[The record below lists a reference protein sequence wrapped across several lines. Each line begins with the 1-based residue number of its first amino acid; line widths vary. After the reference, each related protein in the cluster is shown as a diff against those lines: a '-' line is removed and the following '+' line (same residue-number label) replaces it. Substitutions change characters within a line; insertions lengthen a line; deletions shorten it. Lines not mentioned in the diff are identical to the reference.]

1 MSTEMN
7 ARQKKICNEQKVITR
22 LKKKSVSTTKWSHNK
37 KNLLSKTFQPK
48 MIARQKKNNL
58 QWSWLSLVPLAIF
71 YTKKLPSRR
80 VNAACEHVPGFSAG
94 LGRFDTSKFNFL
106 KDQRSQQEKN
116 HTIIPLT
123 LRFCS
128 KLNFA
133 LKLK

>member
-1 MSTEMN
+1 
-7 ARQKKICNEQKVITR
+7 
-22 LKKKSVSTTKWSHNK
+22 
-37 KNLLSKTFQPK
+37 

-133 LKLK
+133 LKLKE